1 MTPKEKAYQL
11 QKQFYDAIP
20 NSKEQWYESKYC
32 ALIAADEVLK
42 RVNHPDEAYL
52 MKHSVNY
59 WTEVKKEIEAL

>member
-32 ALIAADEVLK
+32 ALI
-42 RVNHPDEAYL
+42 
-52 MKHSVNY
+52 
-59 WTEVKKEIEAL
+59 KEIEGSSSHYTHFLNHISKLQDNKILT